1 MSKEMFNNMA
11 NCFTS
16 CDVWHILKYYSM
28 SESKIRIVNLK
39 NIMQNFKKSS
49 ISVQEYIIR
58 LKQMFDTLVACG
70 QQITKEKLITYVI
83 DGISPEF
90 EPMIVIIITNM
101 CSSIEKLSLAIIKL
115 SL

>member
-1 MSKEMFNNMA
+1 
-11 NCFTS
+11 
-16 CDVWHILKYYSM
+16 
-28 SESKIRIVNLK
+28 
-39 NIMQNFKKSS
+39 
-49 ISVQEYIIR
+49 
-58 LKQMFDTLVACG
+58 MFDTLVACG

-83 DGISPEF
+83 DGIGLEF